1 MDIRGDE
8 IQPMEIPRTFLLTYL
23 LQLTNFAKV
32 TLRSET
38 ATKRSRS
45 TYVRASSYSLFTMCL
60 FIDVDICVAYLTEGG
75 QCEGL

>member
-32 TLRSET
+32 TSVENGNET
-38 ATKRSRS
+38 FTL
-45 TYVRASSYSLFTMCL
+45 YVCTGIIVYSLYDMP
-60 FIDVDICVAYLTEGG
+60 FIDVDICVAYLMEEG